1 MTDKC
6 DATAVDDDLPDNPDA
21 TAADEEDPQVALAQ
35 EAARWKEVAL
45 RSAADLENFRKRMAR
60 EKEESIRYGTQGL
73 LEELLP
79 ILDNFDMGM
88 RAAAQE
94 SSSMIFLGMDMV
106 RKQLEDFLMSQ
117 GVSEIRT
124 EPGTAF
130 DPNLHDAVAE
140 ENAEDIPEGQ
150 VLRAV
155 RRGFKLRDRLL
166 RPAGVVVSNGPSQGE
181 PS

>member
-1 MTDKC
+1 
-6 DATAVDDDLPDNPDA
+6 
-21 TAADEEDPQVALAQ
+21 
-35 EAARWKEVAL
+35 
-45 RSAADLENFRKRMAR
+45 
-60 EKEESIRYGTQGL
+60 
-73 LEELLP
+73 
-79 ILDNFDMGM
+79 
-88 RAAAQE
+88 
-94 SSSMIFLGMDMV
+94 MIFLGMDMV